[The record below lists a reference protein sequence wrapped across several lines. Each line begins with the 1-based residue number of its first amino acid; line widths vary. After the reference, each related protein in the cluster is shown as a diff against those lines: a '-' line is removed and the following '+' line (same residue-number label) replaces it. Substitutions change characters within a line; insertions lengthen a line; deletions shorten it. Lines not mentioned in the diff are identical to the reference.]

1 MTTLINIFR
10 SRTRS
15 LLTMAGIAVGVFAVV
30 LISTVGSV
38 GTAEVSRT
46 LLTMGVDTLLIQTA
60 DNAVSVTLDDSD
72 ISAVRSI
79 DGVSAVMPLMASITE
94 AKMINCHS
102 GSGYSSG
109 SGYRLG
115 SGRRLESYV
124 WGVDK
129 SADNLISLTAKYGRL
144 INNSDTAARSKVCV
158 IDEQFAI
165 ETYGRGNI
173 VGKKLSMFL
182 GGKYH
187 EFEIV
192 GIAHSGLSSLQGMLT
207 NIMPGFMYIPITTM
221 QQLCGRT
228 TYDKIAVKLSNS
240 DSDSA
245 IVKSITGMLD
255 EVNECTDGYTCNNL
269 LSQKRQLDDI
279 LSIVTT
285 ALSLVA
291 GISLVVSGI
300 SVMTTMMMSV
310 NERTREI
317 GIKKSIGAKS
327 RNICAE
333 FLIESVTLTL
343 IGSAAGIGAGLLLS
357 FAGCLILGLPF
368 TVNVVSLL
376 VSALAAAAIGAVF
389 GAYPA
394 VKAARMH
401 PAEALRT

>member
-60 DNAVSVTLDDSD
+60 DNAVSITLDDSD

-102 GSGYSSG
+102 GSGYGSS
-109 SGYRLG
+109 

-173 VGKKLSMFL
+173 VGKTLSMFL

-228 TYDKIAVKLSNS
+228 TYDKIAVKLSDS

-333 FLIESVTLTL
+333 FLAESVTLTL
-343 IGSAAGIGAGLLLS
+343 IGSAAGIGSGLLLS
-357 FAGCLILGLPF
+357 FMGCLILGLPF

-394 VKAARMH
+394 VKAAKMH

>member
-30 LISTVGSV
+30 LISTVGTV
-38 GTAEVSRT
+38 GTEQVSRT

-72 ISAVRSI
+72 ISAVRNI

-94 AKMINCHS
+94 AKMINS
-102 GSGYSSG
+102 E
-109 SGYRLG
+109 
-115 SGRRLESYV
+115 RRLESYV

-173 VGKKLSMFL
+173 VGKTLSMFL

-187 EFEIV
+187 KFEIV

-228 TYDKIAVKLSNS
+228 TYDKIAVKLSDA
-240 DSDSA
+240 DSDTA
-245 IVKSITGMLD
+245 IVKSITGKLD
-255 EVNECTDGYTCNNL
+255 EINECTDGYTCNNL
-269 LSQKRQLDDI
+269 LSQKSQLDDI

-327 RNICAE
+327 RNICYE
-333 FLIESVTLTL
+333 FLMESVTLTL
-343 IGSAAGIGAGLLLS
+343 IGSATGIGGGLLLS
-357 FAGCLILGLPF
+357 FVGCVILGLPF
-368 TVNVVSLL
+368 TVNVASLL
-376 VSALAAAAIGAVF
+376 VSVIAAAAIGAVF

-394 VKAARMH
+394 VKAAKMR

>member
-15 LLTMAGIAVGVFAVV
+15 LLTMTGIAVGVFAVV
-30 LISTVGSV
+30 LISTVGSI

-60 DNAVSVTLDDSD
+60 DNAVSITLDDTD
-72 ISAVRSI
+72 ISTVRAVE
-79 DGVSAVMPLMASITE
+79 GVREVMPLMASLTE
-94 AKMINCHS
+94 AKMIN
-102 GSGYSSG
+102 
-109 SGYRLG
+109 
-115 SGRRLESYV
+115 RRLESYV

-129 SADNLISLTAKYGRL
+129 SADSLISLTAKYGRL
-144 INNSDTAARSKVCV
+144 INNSDTAVRNKVCV

-173 VGKKLSMFL
+173 VGKTLSMFL

-192 GIAHSGLSSLQGMLT
+192 GVAHSGLSSLQGMLT

-228 TYDKIAVKLSNS
+228 TYDKIAVKLADA
-240 DSDSA
+240 DSDTE
-245 IVKSITGMLD
+245 IVKSIISKLD

-269 LSQKRQLDDI
+269 LSQKSQLDDI

-327 RNICAE
+327 TDICVE
-333 FLIESVTLTL
+333 FLTESVTLTL
-343 IGSAAGIGAGLLLS
+343 IGSAAGIGGGLLLA
-357 FAGCLILGLPF
+357 FMGCLILGLPF
-368 TVNVVSLL
+368 TVNVASLL
-376 VSALAAAAIGAVF
+376 ISALAAAAIGAIF

-394 VKAARMH
+394 VKAAKMH